1 MMDVRPTKGVFQD
14 ALCAF
19 HRITIAHEMGFD
31 EQLGRVIELGC
42 EWLKLDCGMIVDRT
56 CGPARV
62 VSFRSTDKQT
72 DDEELHECCRALM
85 DEADGQS
92 FDSQS
97 FICFPVL
104 VSGQE
109 YGAIGFAGRE
119 RNSNCE
125 NQDVEIIQLF
135 AQWIGAEIG
144 RRRTQ
149 ADHDRLFQL
158 SLDMLF
164 VGDTEGFVLRIN
176 PAFERLLGHS
186 TTALFGRPLTDFVHE
201 DDRNHVA
208 NAFGSLSSGER
219 TKGLECRFRCHDGSY
234 KWINLTAV
242 PSDDGRMFFAVARDV
257 TERKQFES
265 DLRHAAMHDKLTG
278 LPNRSLFND
287 RLNQVMKRAKRNQ
300 DLKFAVLFLDFD
312 QFKIINDSLGHEIG
326 DALLIEIADRLE
338 SNIRSTDSMSRR
350 ARQLPARLGGDEFVV
365 LIDDIHDFDN
375 AMFVAQRLQKVLSV
389 PFNLQGHTIVTTA
402 SIGIVTN
409 EQDYESAEDILR
421 DADTAMYHAKQS
433 GRAQCAVF
441 DDTMRQDVLNR
452 LKVERDLHEAIT
464 HEQFEAHYQPIVSLD
479 TAMLTGFEALI
490 RWSHPGMGRVA
501 PEQFIEIA
509 EDIGLIV
516 PIGYWMI
523 RQGCHQLKQ
532 WELRHE
538 SLTMGINLSKRQ
550 LMQPDLIERVG
561 NIIADTGID
570 PRRLKFD
577 ITESAITDERND
589 PSETLDELRG
599 MGIELCMD
607 DFGSGLSSLS
617 CIHEYP
623 IDIIKIDHAFLKH
636 LAVNREYAALVQA
649 IITLAH
655 TLDMRVVAEGVETR
669 SQLLQLQAL
678 ECDMAQGFLFSN
690 PVCASRA
697 TELLDT
703 SSFAQLLQPERG
715 SRSA

>member
-1 MMDVRPTKGVFQD
+1 
-14 ALCAF
+14 
-19 HRITIAHEMGFD
+19 
-31 EQLGRVIELGC
+31 
-42 EWLKLDCGMIVDRT
+42 
-56 CGPARV
+56 
-62 VSFRSTDKQT
+62 
-72 DDEELHECCRALM
+72 
-85 DEADGQS
+85 
-92 FDSQS
+92 
-97 FICFPVL
+97 
-104 VSGQE
+104 
-109 YGAIGFAGRE
+109 
-119 RNSNCE
+119 
-125 NQDVEIIQLF
+125 
-135 AQWIGAEIG
+135 
-144 RRRTQ
+144 
-149 ADHDRLFQL
+149 
-158 SLDMLF
+158 
-164 VGDTEGFVLRIN
+164 
-176 PAFERLLGHS
+176 
-186 TTALFGRPLTDFVHE
+186 
-201 DDRNHVA
+201 
-208 NAFGSLSSGER
+208 
-219 TKGLECRFRCHDGSY
+219 
-234 KWINLTAV
+234 
-242 PSDDGRMFFAVARDV
+242 
-257 TERKQFES
+257 
-265 DLRHAAMHDKLTG
+265 
-278 LPNRSLFND
+278 
-287 RLNQVMKRAKRNQ
+287 
-300 DLKFAVLFLDFD
+300 
-312 QFKIINDSLGHEIG
+312 
-326 DALLIEIADRLE
+326 
-338 SNIRSTDSMSRR
+338 
-350 ARQLPARLGGDEFVV
+350 
-365 LIDDIHDFDN
+365 
-375 AMFVAQRLQKVLSV
+375 MFVAQRLQKVLSV